1 MIKHGATMSTI
12 KPSEI
17 EITEEKV
24 FIATDINE
32 TESEDCTMYEYNLT
46 EYDKDEYIKVMNAS
60 IEDTQIAL
68 CEVYELLA

>member
-1 MIKHGATMSTI
+1 MIKHGLTMSTVS
-12 KPSEI
+12 PAEI

-24 FIATDINE
+24 FIATDIKE
-32 TESEDCTMYEYNLT
+32 TDGEDGTMYEYNMT